1 MPANLTPEYLEAER
15 RFREAQTPQ
24 EKLAALEEMLATI
37 PKHKG
42 TEKMQADIKRRI
54 AKLRGELTRRRGV
67 ARQKPFFHVERE
79 GAGQIVLVGPP
90 NVGKS
95 SLLKALTN
103 AAPEVQDYPFTTRVP
118 LPGMVEYEDIQMQLV
133 DLPPVA
139 AGFSE
144 PWLFAII
151 RTADAALLVIDL
163 SDDDLL
169 VRLEETLDLLQQNR
183 VLLVPGDSQAAGI
196 SPNEGDGKPAIL
208 AANKLDV
215 PRASA
220 NLEVLEEFFR
230 DRFPILPI
238 SARMGTG
245 LEDLKRRM
253 FQMLRIIRV
262 YTKAPGQKPKLD
274 EPLILKRGSTVLD
287 AAEEIHKDFARNL
300 RFARLWRG
308 TGINGMMVER
318 GYPLEDGDI
327 VEFHI

>member
-15 RFREAQTPQ
+15 RFREAQTLQ

-54 AKLRGELTRRRGV
+54 AKLRGELARRRG
-67 ARQKPFFHVERE
+67 APRQKPFFHVERE
-79 GAGQIVLVGPP
+79 GAGQLVLVGPP

-103 AAPEVQDYPFTTRVP
+103 ATPEVHDYPFTTRVP

-139 AGFSE
+139 PGFSE

-151 RTADAALLVIDL
+151 RAADAALLVLDL

-183 VLLVPGDSQAAGI
+183 ILLGSRDSQTPG
-196 SPNEGDGKPAIL
+196 SQPYGRTEKPAVL
-208 AANKLDV
+208 VANKLDA

-230 DRFPILPI
+230 ERFSILPV
-238 SARMGTG
+238 SAVMGTG
-245 LEDLKRRM
+245 LEDLKHRM
-253 FQMLRIIRV
+253 FQLLQIIRV

-308 TGINGMMVER
+308 KGINGMMVER
-318 GYPLEDGDI
+318 GYLLEDGDI